1 MTSSGVL
8 TLEQVRSAD
17 DRPTVDLDVD
27 DWGGRVQVRGMTRA
41 AMLQWVECDDP
52 VESEALILH
61 HGLHEPAVTI
71 EEAREV
77 IRSAPSRPVGRVV
90 VEILRLSGIAAPGAD
105 VSGVA

>member
-8 TLEQVRSAD
+8 TLEQVRAAD
-17 DRPTVDLDVD
+17 DRPIVDLDVD
-27 DWGGRVQVRGMTRA
+27 GWGRVRVRGMTRA

-105 VSGVA
+105 MSGVA